1 LNSRGPEKRRHAA
14 ATASIA
20 CRATLRE
27 GRDESLRRRHP
38 WVFSGAVAAVH
49 GTPAAGDT
57 VVVES
62 ARGEFLATAAYSPQ
76 SQIRL
81 RVWSFADE
89 VIDSHFFRRR
99 IEAALALRRDLG
111 FLDADGA
118 CRLVYAEAD
127 ALPGLIVDRYGD
139 VLQCQFLS
147 AGSERWR
154 DVIVEVL
161 QETLAPA
168 AIYERSVGSGRK
180 KEGLPS
186 RQGPIAGRFER
197 QVIELRSGDVRF
209 LVDPAGGQKTGAFL
223 DQQRN
228 QIDVAALGARGRV
241 LDAFSYTGGFALQA
255 LAHGAERA
263 TLIDSSAAALE
274 SARHHAELNGVAG
287 QCEYICAN
295 AFEALRDLKDRG
307 ERYELVVLDPPKF
320 VHGAGDLRK
329 GTRAYKDINRLGLAL
344 VAPDGML
351 ATFSCSGNVDAAL
364 FQKVVA
370 SASVE
375 AGRRATIAQH
385 LFQSPDHPLLLDFPE
400 SLYLKGLLLRVD

>member
-1 LNSRGPEKRRHAA
+1 VSLK
-14 ATASIA
+14 
-20 CRATLRE
+20 E
-27 GRDESLRRRHP
+27 GRDESIRRRHP
-38 WVFSGAVAAVH
+38 WIFSGAVAAVR

-62 ARGEFLATAAYSPQ
+62 ARGEFLAAAAYSPQ

-89 VIDSHFFRRR
+89 VVDADFFRRR
-99 IEAALALRRDLG
+99 IEAALTLRRDLG
-111 FLDADGA
+111 LLAADGA

-127 ALPGLIVDRYGD
+127 ELPGLVVDRYGD

-147 AGSERWR
+147 AGAEHWR
-154 DVIVEVL
+154 DVIAAAL
-161 QETLAPA
+161 QELCAPA
-168 AIYERSVGSGRK
+168 AIFERSVGSGRK

-186 RQGPIAGRFER
+186 RQGLIAGHLQQEFL
-197 QVIELRSGDVRF
+197 ELRSGNVRF

-228 QIDVAALGARGRV
+228 QIGVAAMAGRGRV

-255 LAHGAERA
+255 LAQGADRA
-263 TLIDSSAAALE
+263 TLLDSSASALE
-274 SARHHAELNGVAG
+274 AARRQAELNGVAG
-287 QCEYICAN
+287 RCEYLCSN
-295 AFEALRDLKDRG
+295 AFEALRELKDHG
-307 ERYELVVLDPPKF
+307 EHYELVVLDPPKF

-344 VAPDGML
+344 VAPGGML
-351 ATFSCSGNVDAAL
+351 ATFSCSGNVDAGL

-370 SASVE
+370 SAAVE
-375 AGRRATIAQH
+375 AGRRARIVEH
-385 LFQSPDHPLLLDFPE
+385 LFQSPDHPVLLDFPE
-400 SLYLKGLLLRVD
+400 SLYLKGLLLQVD